1 MKYKLIF
8 RKIKPKQIVFADNN
22 QCKLKFENI
31 SSYTINNREI
41 NLYYLPHALIKYLF
55 GFFKFSFKDVYLKII
70 LEELKPKI
78 LVSHE
83 LTDRGYKLKRL
94 YPSSKLIIYQFGN
107 FFPRF
112 YSELKTRFSKK
123 KIDYFLT
130 WNNRLPKILEK
141 RKTKFFI
148 AGSVKNNL
156 RSRTQRKK
164 KYDIM
169 FISEFRSLDNEKKIN
184 FNPSQKNEYFP
195 SPQTNLEYN
204 KNDLNPK
211 KFENVIPSIIVSYL
225 HEYCKKKNKKLCIAR
240 SSMRE
245 DKKNKIS
252 INDENFFYKIHAPNH
267 YTENCD
273 SETLAEMSKLIICVS
288 SNLGPLLFSKGHK
301 VLFLNYNH
309 FAYEWEF
316 KSQKSEG
323 LFWYKGTNK
332 DKIFKKIDQMLR
344 VSSNKIRNES
354 KKYFDLVKYDHEN
367 KTLNKLIKNI
377 LSNHK
382 GAN

>member
-8 RKIKPKQIVFADNN
+8 KKIKPKQILFAEDN

-31 SSYTINNREI
+31 SSYTIDNKEI
-41 NLYYLPHALIKYLF
+41 NLYYLLFALIKYFF
-55 GFFKFSFKDVYLKII
+55 GFFKISFRDVYLKII

-78 LVSHE
+78 VISHE
-83 LTDRGYKLKRL
+83 LTERGHRLKRL
-94 YPSSKLIIYQFGN
+94 YPPSKLIMYQFGN

-123 KIDYFLT
+123 KTDYFLA
-130 WNNRLPKILEK
+130 WNKRTTKILEK
-141 RKTKFFI
+141 HKTKFLI

-156 RSRTQRKK
+156 RLRTHRKK

-169 FISEFRSLDNEKKIN
+169 FISEFRSLDNERTIN
-184 FNPSQKNEYFP
+184 FNPSQQKEYFL
-195 SPQTNLEYN
+195 SPQSTMEYHV
-204 KNDLNPK
+204 NDLNPK
-211 KFENVIPSIIVSYL
+211 KFENVISSIMVRYL
-225 HEYCKKKNKKLCIAR
+225 NEYCKKKNKKLCIAR
-240 SSMRE
+240 SSLRE

-252 INDENFFYKIHAPNH
+252 INDENLFYKIHAPNH

-301 VLFLNYNH
+301 VLFLNYNY

-316 KSQKSEG
+316 KSRKLEG
-323 LFWYKGTNK
+323 PFWYKGTDK
-332 DKIFKKIDQMLR
+332 DKIFKKIDQMLK
-344 VSSNKIRNES
+344 VSPNKIRNES
-354 KKYFDLVKYDHEN
+354 KKYFNIVKHDPEN
-367 KTLNKLIKNI
+367 KILNKLIKNI
-377 LSNHK
+377 LKKEQNF
-382 GAN
+382 